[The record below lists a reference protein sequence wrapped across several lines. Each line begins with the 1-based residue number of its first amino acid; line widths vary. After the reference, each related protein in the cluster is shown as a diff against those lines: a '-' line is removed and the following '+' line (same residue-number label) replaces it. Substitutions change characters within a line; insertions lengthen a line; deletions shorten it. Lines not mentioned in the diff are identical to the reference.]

1 MVLEKKNFKHF
12 SYFFYVKL
20 LSPPGAIVLVRG
32 LRFLQRARERK
43 KKRERGRVRVGESI
57 LLYTIPPLFL
67 AALTFARL

>member
-20 LSPPGAIVLVRG
+20 LSPPGAIVLVRS
-32 LRFLQRARERK
+32 LRFLQRERK
-43 KKRERGRVRVGESI
+43 KERERGRVRVGESI